1 MSNDRQRIA
10 ELEELVRDQKAKIA
24 EACARNSS
32 MAMDLAAM
40 KQERNAALERAW
52 RAETSLSH
60 SYSLRRELALELG
73 CADIQ
78 GEAQLEAGLSAI
90 RALKLRSVE
99 R

>member
-10 ELEELVRDQKAKIA
+10 ELEEQVRDQKAKIA

-32 MAMDLAAM
+32 MAVDLAAM
-40 KQERNAALERAW
+40 QQERNAALDRAW

-60 SYSLRRELALELG
+60 SYSLRRDIASELG
-73 CADIQ
+73 CADLT
-78 GEAQLEAGLSAI
+78 GEAQLDAGLAKI
-90 RALKLRSVE
+90 RELKRRILE